1 MNYRRLVTNCQA
13 GASVNACDSHMR
25 TPLAEAVE
33 KGHMTI
39 VEVLLKAGAI
49 VDHKVRICPSS
60 AGRSMRL
67 LFVV

>member
-1 MNYRRLVTNCQA
+1 
-13 GASVNACDSHMR
+13 MR

-49 VDHKVRICPSS
+49 ADHKVNCPVLIPLS
-60 AGRSMRL
+60 AEQFMCL
-67 LFVV
+67 LFIN